1 MNFNF
6 SPSQA
11 AQGANYAGRAMNA
24 FQSAVN
30 IDDQQPQAEGTTFWF
45 RWLIRVVAITTGICK
60 YAEIVYQSL
69 HLYLCSLLSLV
80 AMICGMFG
88 ALSISP
94 TCIIAGVMMMYV
106 CLSLLR
112 TKDDL
117 VVSLSVS
124 SASHW
129 SCSKFL
135 SAVNSCNTR
144 NRWHNSLN
152 NVHPGK
158 RRCSIPCKLT
168 GDTQSD
174 RVTNPCWF

>member
-6 SPSQA
+6 SPGQA

-60 YAEIVYQSL
+60 LTEIFHRFSPVSR
-69 HLYLCSLLSLV
+69 SFIFLV

-88 ALSISP
+88 ALTVSP
-94 TCIIAGVMMMYV
+94 ICIVAGVMMMYV
-106 CLSLLR
+106 HLSFVEV
-112 TKDDL
+112 KDDP

-124 SASHW
+124 SASH
-129 SCSKFL
+129 
-135 SAVNSCNTR
+135 
-144 NRWHNSLN
+144 
-152 NVHPGK
+152 
-158 RRCSIPCKLT
+158 
-168 GDTQSD
+168 
-174 RVTNPCWF
+174 